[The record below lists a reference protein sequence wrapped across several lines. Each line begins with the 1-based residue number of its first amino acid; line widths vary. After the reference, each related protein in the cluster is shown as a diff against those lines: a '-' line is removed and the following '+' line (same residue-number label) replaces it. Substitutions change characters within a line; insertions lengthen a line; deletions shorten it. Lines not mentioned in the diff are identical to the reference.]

1 MNRKIYYIGGL
12 PRSGSTLLTNILIQ
26 NPRFQT
32 TTTSSFLDILL
43 QIRDNWNQLEGHKTY
58 PDGQDKWNVI
68 RSVMQSYHK
77 TDRPIIFDKNRAWTN
92 NIEFI
97 EKTTGKKAR
106 IIACVRNLEDICTSF
121 EKLFRKN
128 RADGQIHNEFSNPQM
143 KTIDGRI
150 GVWTSDEGV
159 VGKPYVSMLDTI
171 QRGLGDRI
179 FFFPYEEWTKNP
191 DYWFKKLYE
200 FIGEDLFK
208 HDFNN
213 IEQVMRE
220 NDAGYGWGEDLHQI
234 KVGKLLPS
242 ISEAKEIIGQNWVS
256 KLHDTEFWKN
266 KR

>member
-1 MNRKIYYIGGL
+1 
-12 PRSGSTLLTNILIQ
+12 
-26 NPRFQT
+26 
-32 TTTSSFLDILL
+32 
-43 QIRDNWNQLEGHKTY
+43 
-58 PDGQDKWNVI
+58 
-68 RSVMQSYHK
+68 
-77 TDRPIIFDKNRAWTN
+77 
-92 NIEFI
+92 
-97 EKTTGKKAR
+97 
-106 IIACVRNLEDICTSF
+106 
-121 EKLFRKN
+121 
-128 RADGQIHNEFSNPQM
+128 M

-159 VGKPYVSMLDTI
+159 VGKPYVSMMDTI

-191 DYWFKKLYE
+191 DYWFRKLYE
-200 FIGEDLFK
+200 FIGEELFK

-266 KR
+266 KK